1 MQSRSKIL
9 ATDLILPYFVVSGQ
23 NRKKPIDKMPGVYRL
38 SLDNLI
44 KDVTVAKSLGINAV
58 LLFGIPDSKD
68 ASASQSFSKAGIVQ
82 KAIKAIKDNV
92 KDVLVFTDVCLCAYT
107 THGHCGIIRP
117 QATSH
122 KPQAKRKN
130 LKPEACSL
138 QPEIIIDSKATLN
151 TLARIALS
159 HAEAGAD
166 YVAPSAMAKKQI
178 KAIRNALDR
187 NGYKKTKI
195 MGYSAKFASNFY
207 GPFRAAAGSAPEFGD
222 RSSYQLESGNYKKA
236 LAEIEADIKEGA
248 DIVMVKPALS
258 YLDIIVRARL
268 KFNRPLAAYNVSGE
282 YAMVKAYVQRT
293 ENRGQRTGIEKKL
306 VFEILTG
313 IKRAG
318 ADLIITY
325 HAKDVA
331 KWLIVDD
338 L

>member
-1 MQSRSKIL
+1 MVNKNQVS

-68 ASASQSFSKAGIVQ
+68 ASASQSFSKTGIVQ

-107 THGHCGIIRP
+107 THGHCGILGP
-117 QATSH
+117 H
-122 KPQAKRKN
+122 NAKRI
-130 LKPEACSL
+130 AHGDF
-138 QPEIIIDSKATLN
+138 IDHKKTLGA
-151 TLARIALS
+151 LAKIALS
-159 HAEAGAD
+159 HAEAGTD
-166 YVAPSAMAKKQI
+166 FVAPSAMAKKQV
-178 KAIRNALDR
+178 KAIREALDK
-187 NGYKKTKI
+187 NGFKKTKI

-207 GPFRAAAGSAPEFGD
+207 GPFRNAADSAAKFGD
-222 RSSYQLESGNYKKA
+222 RSGYQLGFGDYKKA

-248 DIVMVKPALS
+248 DIVVVKPALS
-258 YLDIIVRARL
+258 YLDIITRAHA
-268 KFNRPLAAYNVSGE
+268 KFNKPLAVYNVSGE
-282 YAMVKAYVQRT
+282 YAMVKAYVERIAHSAK
-293 ENRGQRTGIEKKL
+293 RKALEKNL
-306 VFEILTG
+306 VLEILTG

-331 KWLIVDD
+331 KWLK
-338 L
+338 